1 MMHNETLAELGLV
14 RMAVDIAKNEK
25 KQLQLDMTKLEDLLK
40 KSGSDVSELRDNAI
54 KLICHKW

>member
-40 KSGSDVSELRDNAI
+40 KSGSDVSELRE
-54 KLICHKW
+54 